1 MASLVAQMV
10 KNLPAVQETQLWS
23 VYVYEDKIS
32 DRNTRH
38 FLKYLV
44 KLQFLKIQFPKI
56 LKRIKKK
63 SVHELFFFD
72 SLKYTVYL
80 VNYEKKISNW
90 FQIYLRWLMVM
101 HFKRRSLWI
110 RQTVCKSKEN
120 KIKRICRFITFMIS
134 VFSI

>member
-1 MASLVAQMV
+1 M
-10 KNLPAVQETQLWS
+10 
-23 VYVYEDKIS
+23 YVYEDKIS

-80 VNYEKKISNW
+80 VNYEKKISN
-90 FQIYLRWLMVM
+90 
-101 HFKRRSLWI
+101 
-110 RQTVCKSKEN
+110 
-120 KIKRICRFITFMIS
+120 
-134 VFSI
+134 